1 MKIFSWKHTCYA
13 NADAQLVGEEL
24 EELEKSTEITNKSVL
39 EYAKNKKKSEIY
51 KCFDWDDKIAGEKWR
66 LTQANQIIGS
76 ISFVIE
82 EEPIKKQKVYFSV
95 KSDKEEN
102 RKFKNIKDILEDDED
117 YKALLNKAR
126 KEFETCRDNYDNL
139 IKREDLKD
147 IIFDIYR
154 EI

>member
-1 MKIFSWKHTCYA
+1 MRKYSWKNYA
-13 NADAQLVGEEL
+13 FTQDSQKVGEEL
-24 EELEKSTEITNKSVL
+24 EELEKTSEITNRNVL
-39 EYAKNKKKSEIY
+39 AYARKNKNSELH
-51 KCFDWDDKIAGEKWR
+51 KCFEWDDEKAGEKYR
-66 LTQANQIIGS
+66 LIQATNIISS
-76 ISFVIE
+76 ISVVIE
-82 EEPIKKQKVYFSV
+82 EEPIKKQKIYFSI
-95 KSDKEEN
+95 KSDEKEG

-126 KEFETCRDNYDNL
+126 KEFETCKDNYDKL

>member
-1 MKIFSWKHTCYA
+1 MKKFSWKSSVFGNA
-13 NADAQLVGEEL
+13 NAQLVGEEL

-39 EYAKNKKKSEIY
+39 DYAKNHKKSEIY
-51 KCFDWDDKIAGEKWR
+51 KCFDWDDKVAGEKWR

-82 EEPIKKQKVYFSV
+82 EEPVKKQKIYYSV

-102 RKFKNIKDILEDDED
+102 RKFKNIVDILDNDDD
-117 YKALLNKAR
+117 YKALLDKAKR
-126 KEFETCRDNYDNL
+126 EFETCRDNYNDL

-147 IIFDIYR
+147 IIFEIYR

>member
-1 MKIFSWKHTCYA
+1 MYENFYIDLEQFSF
-13 NADAQLVGEEL
+13 E
-24 EELEKSTEITNKSVL
+24 
-39 EYAKNKKKSEIY
+39 
-51 KCFDWDDKIAGEKWR
+51 WDDEKAGEKYR
-66 LTQANQIIGS
+66 LIQATNIISS
-76 ISFVIE
+76 ISVVIE
-82 EEPIKKQKVYFSV
+82 EEPIKKQKIYFSI
-95 KSDKEEN
+95 KSDEKEG

-126 KEFETCRDNYDNL
+126 KEFETCKDNYDKL

>member
-1 MKIFSWKHTCYA
+1 MRKYSWKNYVFTQ
-13 NADAQLVGEEL
+13 DSQKVGEEL
-24 EELEKSTEITNKSVL
+24 EELEKVSEITNKNVL
-39 EYAKNKKKSEIY
+39 EYARKNKDSELH
-51 KCFDWDDKIAGEKWR
+51 KCFEWNDTIAGEKYR
-66 LTQANQIIGS
+66 LIQASNVISS

-82 EEPIKKQKVYFSV
+82 EEPIKKQKVYFSI
-95 KSDKEEN
+95 KSDAKES

-126 KEFETCRDNYDNL
+126 KEFETCKDNYDNL

>member
-1 MKIFSWKHTCYA
+1 MKKYSWKNYIFTQ
-13 NADAQLVGEEL
+13 DSQKVGEEL
-24 EELEKSTEITNKSVL
+24 EELEKVSEITNKNVL
-39 EYAKNKKKSEIY
+39 EYARKNKDSELH
-51 KCFDWDDKIAGEKWR
+51 KCFEWDNEKAGEKYR
-66 LTQANQIIGS
+66 LIQATNVISS

-95 KSDKEEN
+95 KSDAKES

-126 KEFETCRDNYDNL
+126 KEFETCKDNYDNL